1 MVFQAQ
7 QPNARG
13 RPVVRALAPQGRT
26 SKCKQRAQRP
36 AWARRRE
43 GLRVGRQAERDA
55 VGGSMRS
62 TTARPGHPQA
72 GARPGRYRNRAR
84 GDSKSISATTNVH
97 PPT

>member
-13 RPVVRALAPQGRT
+13 RQVVRALAPQGRT
-26 SKCKQRAQRP
+26 SQCKQRAQRP

-43 GLRVGRQAERDA
+43 GLRVGHQAERDA

-62 TTARPGHPQA
+62 TKARSGHQA
-72 GARPGRYRNRAR
+72 GARPGHYRNSAR
-84 GDSKSISATTNVH
+84 GDSKSMSATMNDR